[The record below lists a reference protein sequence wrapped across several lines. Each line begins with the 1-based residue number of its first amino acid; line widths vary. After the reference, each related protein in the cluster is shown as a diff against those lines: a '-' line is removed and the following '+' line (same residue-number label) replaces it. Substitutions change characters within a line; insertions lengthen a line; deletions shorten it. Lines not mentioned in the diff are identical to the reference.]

1 MSEIKVDAI
10 GPRVDSGTL
19 TIGAAGDTVNIA
31 GTAGTGFPTPT
42 TGIAASA
49 ITTGT
54 MATARLGSGT
64 ASSSTFLRGD
74 QTYAE
79 AGGGAVNLITTITVS
94 GTSTSSIE
102 FTGLDNSYKMYMID
116 FTNFKQTRA
125 GSTGASM
132 YLRIITSGGTQTG
145 SNYDHAGL
153 RIIGSAGSGTW
164 GNTGQTA
171 VPLTPSN
178 VKIEEGFNARFFI
191 ADPSQTTNRKY
202 CWYNFAA
209 PDPSGALMTGV
220 AVWSYQANDAFTGIH
235 YYTSGDNFTAGSV
248 AKLYGVT

>member
-1 MSEIKVDAI
+1 MANSKVGLTTNAI
-10 GPRVDSGTL
+10 TGVLP
-19 TIGAAGDTVNIA
+19 AANG
-31 GTAGTGFPTPT
+31 GTGNANGTPSGAINLASSGAGGV
-42 TGIAASA
+42 TGNLPVGNLNG
-49 ITTGT
+49 GT
-54 MATARLGSGT
+54 S
-64 ASSSTFLRGD
+64 ASSSTFWRGD
-74 QTYAE
+74 GAWAT

-102 FTGLDNSYKMYMID
+102 FTGLDNTYKMYMID

-125 GSTGASM
+125 GSTGASI
-132 YLRIITSGGTQTG
+132 YLRINTSGGTQTG

-153 RIIGSAGSGTW
+153 RIIGSAGNGTW

-209 PDPSGALMTGV
+209 PDASGALMTGV